1 MAWGVDYLRGKSL
14 RSLVCRL
21 VMWLAIYHIWKQR
34 NAILHNEMINSLIGK
49 HYESNQMGC

>member
-21 VMWLAIYHIWKQR
+21 VMWLAIYHIWQQR